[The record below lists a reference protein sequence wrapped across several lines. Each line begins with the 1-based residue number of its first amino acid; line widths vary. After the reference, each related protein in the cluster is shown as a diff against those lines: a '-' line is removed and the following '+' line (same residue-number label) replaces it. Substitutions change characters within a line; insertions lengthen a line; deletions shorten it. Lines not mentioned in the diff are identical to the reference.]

1 MKGIFRIAVF
11 LLSLLLLTS
20 CSIYPAKT
28 KTYFARD
35 GHFYEEFMYGVEI
48 SVGVSGYLGNAG
60 HVPPYQ
66 LGLICDIKNSICK
79 TVTFEEVIVNK
90 STKDYKN
97 TVEYRNNALFSTT
110 DKDSNGGGYDLPKEF
125 NLDDMEDSTP
135 IYISLKVKFEL
146 SDGSIKEEWL
156 GCVLYPRIRTR
167 WFNPIFSV

>member
-11 LLSLLLLTS
+11 LLSLLLLTA
-20 CSIYPAKT
+20 CLIYPAKT
-28 KTYFARD
+28 KTYFTRD

-48 SVGVSGYLGNAG
+48 FAGVHLYSGNSSEIS
-60 HVPPYQ
+60 PYR
-66 LGLICDIKNSICK
+66 LVLNCYIKNSICK
-79 TVTFEEVIVNK
+79 TVSVEEVIVNK

-97 TVEYRNNALFSTT
+97 KVEYRNNALFSIT
-110 DKDSNGGGYDLPKEF
+110 DYKDWDYDLPKEF

-156 GCVLYPRIRTR
+156 GCILYPRLRTR